1 MNIALIY
8 GGRSGEHEVSIN
20 SAKGVYPPLCN
31 LGHTV
36 YLIAITLEGRWFWQ
50 NRRDRKRQDP
60 IHGKGTTMQTAGN
73 TGNSRDLKLDDSNA
87 ATQQMPI
94 ERAIRTDSPLT
105 IVPGEGI
112 FCGKEKL
119 PLDAAFA
126 VTHGFGGED
135 GNLQGLCMLANLP
148 LCGCSTLPSA
158 IGMHKDI
165 ASRLFAL
172 EGIPTV
178 PSQILHSHAVKW
190 MEGEQ
195 GTPPCWFAMQNTTF
209 AGTGA
214 KGKRS
219 DCTSSNTTIQPPDK
233 PLQAQTGIE
242 RWAEACRILQK
253 KLGPS
258 LFIKP
263 EDSGSSLG
271 VTALRTPD
279 GLSLRQAV
287 LEARRHSGSVLV
299 QTLVGPMDE
308 LECAVLETEKGN
320 LIVAGPALVVD
331 PGKQTNH
338 FLSYAYKYTQ
348 VDSAYLQLPSLYP
361 EEIEEQIR
369 MYAKQAF
376 RAIGA
381 EGYARIDF
389 FVSGESIY
397 LNEINTSPGMTSKS
411 HYPTLMGHAGY
422 SMEEVLKML
431 IEGALRRKR
440 EETLRT
446 YRPPEA

>member
-20 SAKGVYPPLCN
+20 SAKGVYPPLCA

-36 YLIAITLEGRWFWQ
+36 FLIAITLEGRWFWQ
-50 NRRDRKRQDP
+50 KEEKEEKEKKEKKERKNHHDLVKGNDTTQDNQ
-60 IHGKGTTMQTAGN
+60 IHIEEKIEGN
-73 TGNSRDLKLDDSNA
+73 KSNNHK
-87 ATQQMPI
+87 TPI
-94 ERAIRTDSPLT
+94 ETPIITDYPLT

-112 FCGKEKL
+112 FSGAEKL

-148 LCGCSTLPSA
+148 LCGCSTLSSA

-165 ASRLFAL
+165 ASKVFAL
-172 EGIPTV
+172 GGIPTV
-178 PSQILHSHAVKW
+178 PSLTLGHHDIQWL
-190 MEGEQ
+190 EGKAES
-195 GTPPCWFAMQNTTF
+195 PPSWLALPTT
-209 AGTGA
+209 ASTTG
-214 KGKRS
+214 K
-219 DCTSSNTTIQPPDK
+219 T
-233 PLQAQTGIE
+233 QAQTSATALLPST
-242 RWAEACRILQK
+242 RWAEACRILQEK
-253 KLGPS
+253 VGSS
-258 LFIKP
+258 LFVKP

-279 GLSLRQAV
+279 GFSLRQAV
-287 LEARRHSGSVLV
+287 LEAKLHSACVLV
-299 QTLVGPMDE
+299 QALIEPMDE
-308 LECAVLETEKGN
+308 LECALLETAEGN

-331 PGKQTNH
+331 PGKMSNH

-369 MYAKQAF
+369 MYAGQAF

-389 FVSGESIY
+389 FVSGETIF
-397 LNEINTSPGMTSKS
+397 LNEINTSPGMTGKS
-411 HYPTLMGHAGY
+411 HYPLLMEHAGY
-422 SMEEVLKML
+422 SMEQVLETL
-431 IEGALRRKR
+431 IKGALKRKR
-440 EETLRT
+440 EETLRS
-446 YRPPEA
+446 YLPPGP

>member
-20 SAKGVYPPLCN
+20 SAKGVYPPLCA

-36 YLIAITLEGRWFWQ
+36 FLIAITLEGRWFWQ
-50 NRRDRKRQDP
+50 KEEEKKKEKKEEKKKEERKNHHALVIENDTTQDNQIHSEIMIGGEKANTHKSP
-60 IHGKGTTMQTAGN
+60 IGT
-73 TGNSRDLKLDDSNA
+73 
-87 ATQQMPI
+87 PI
-94 ERAIRTDSPLT
+94 KTDYPLT

-112 FCGKEKL
+112 FCSGEKL

-148 LCGCSTLPSA
+148 LCGCSTLSSA

-165 ASRLFAL
+165 ASKLFAL

-178 PSQILHSHAVKW
+178 PSLTLNHHDILWLEEKA
-190 MEGEQ
+190 EN
-195 GTPPCWFAMQNTTF
+195 PPSWYTLPTSPTT
-209 AGTGA
+209 TG
-214 KGKRS
+214 R
-219 DCTSSNTTIQPPDK
+219 TR
-233 PLQAQTGIE
+233 AQTSVNALLPST
-242 RWAEACRILQK
+242 RWAEACRILQEK
-253 KLGPS
+253 VGPS
-258 LFIKP
+258 LFVKP

-279 GLSLRQAV
+279 GLCFKSAV
-287 LEARRHSGSVLV
+287 LEAKRHSACVLV
-299 QTLVGPMDE
+299 QALIEPMDE
-308 LECAVLETEKGN
+308 LECALLETEEGN
-320 LIVAGPALVVD
+320 LIAAGPALVVD
-331 PGKQTNH
+331 PGKQSNH

-348 VDSAYLQLPSLYP
+348 VDSAYLHLPSSYP
-361 EEIEEQIR
+361 ERIDQQIR
-369 MYAKQAF
+369 LFAKQAF

-389 FVSGESIY
+389 FVSGETIY

-411 HYPTLMGHAGY
+411 HYPLLMEHAGY
-422 SMEEVLKML
+422 SMEQVLETL
-431 IEGALRRKR
+431 IKGALRRKR

-446 YRPPEA
+446 YLPPGP